1 MTRGLVG
8 GHCAGE
14 KTNGVTELYI
24 LLGSAVAVGLM
35 VAVAAWARIARPTAP
50 LDQAGAFAL
59 LAAEFPDHRP
69 DFAWIAADGAGVIA
83 RDGETALVLYR
94 LGDSW
99 VARSLRWR
107 DALNARVVRGT
118 VRLKLRD
125 PAAPVAKLA
134 VSGINPWPP
143 EALQKADAA

>member
-1 MTRGLVG
+1 MS
-8 GHCAGE
+8 
-14 KTNGVTELYI
+14 ELYI

-35 VAVAAWARIARPTAP
+35 VAVAAWARIARPGAP
-50 LDQAGAFAL
+50 LDQPAAFAL
-59 LAAEFPDHRP
+59 LAAEFPDHHP

-99 VARSLRWR
+99 VARTLRWQ

-125 PAAPVAKLA
+125 PAAPIARLA

-143 EALQKADAA
+143 EDLQKANAA